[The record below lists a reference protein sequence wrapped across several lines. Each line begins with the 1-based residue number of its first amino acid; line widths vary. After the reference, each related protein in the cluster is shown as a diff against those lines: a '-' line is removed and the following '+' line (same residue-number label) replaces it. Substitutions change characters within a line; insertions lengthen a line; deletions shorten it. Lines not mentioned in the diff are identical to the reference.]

1 MLVPVQLYQGR
12 CGVRYHSYQNTDGS
26 VDALVSG
33 SGEFEQQ
40 VEIDDD
46 FEKIVVPAIGDTR
59 KATILHDFNMVTR
72 LNVYL

>member
-1 MLVPVQLYQGR
+1 
-12 CGVRYHSYQNTDGS
+12 

-59 KATILHDFNMVTR
+59 KATILHDFNMVRR
-72 LNVYL
+72 LYLYLYIFI